1 VFWQLFPIINI
12 ILFRN
17 ITRKFDVF
25 VKINKNR
32 QLVSPFLTKKNFCE
46 FYILD
51 SQEQKKISK
60 GETKMIIGVPK
71 EIKNNENRVALT
83 PAGVVSFIK
92 AGHRVLVEKNAGIGS
107 GFANEDYASAGAEII
122 EQAADVW
129 AQAEMIMKVKEPLE
143 SEYQYFRPGLI
154 LFTYL
159 HLAAEPSLA
168 KALKEKEVA
177 AIAYETVEVNRTL
190 PLLTPMSE
198 VAGRMAAQIGA
209 QFLQKTN
216 GGKGILLAGVPGVSR
231 GKVTII
237 GGGIVGTN
245 AAKMAIGLGA
255 DVTIIDL
262 NAERLRQLD
271 DIFGNQI
278 KTLMSNPFN
287 IAEAVAE
294 ADLLIGA
301 VLIPGAKAPKL
312 VTEEMVKTMKPGSVI
327 VDVAIDQGGIVET
340 SDHVTTHDNPTY
352 VKHGVVHY
360 AVANMPGAVP
370 RTSTMALTNVT
381 VPYALQIANKGFVK
395 AIQENPAL
403 KRGVNVLNG
412 EITYEAVAKD
422 LSYDYVTVEAAL
434 EKETATV

>member
-1 VFWQLFPIINI
+1 MF
-12 ILFRN
+12 
-17 ITRKFDVF
+17 
-25 VKINKNR
+25 
-32 QLVSPFLTKKNFCE
+32 
-46 FYILD
+46 
-51 SQEQKKISK
+51 
-60 GETKMIIGVPK
+60 IGVPK

-83 PAGVVSFIK
+83 PAGVVSFLT
-92 AGHRVLVEKNAGIGS
+92 AGHTVLVEKDAGLGS
-107 GFANEDYASAGAEII
+107 GFTNEDYAKAGAEII
-122 EQAADVW
+122 DDVEAVW
-129 AQAEMIMKVKEPLE
+129 TKSDMIMKVKEPLV
-143 SEYQYFRPGLI
+143 SEYKYFRQGLV

-168 KALKEKEVA
+168 QALKDSGVI
-177 AIAYETVEVNRTL
+177 AIAYETVSANRTL

-209 QFLQKTN
+209 QFLQKNN
-216 GGKGILLAGVPGVSR
+216 GGQGILLAGVPGVNR

-262 NAERLRQLD
+262 SAERLRQLD

-278 KTLMSNPFN
+278 KTLMSNPMN

-312 VTEEMVKTMKPGSVI
+312 VKEEMVKSMKPGSVI

-340 SDHVTTHDNPTY
+340 CDHVTTHDNPTFE
-352 VKHGVVHY
+352 KHGVIHY
-360 AVANMPGAVP
+360 SVANMPGAVP
-370 RTSTMALTNVT
+370 RTYTIALTNVT
-381 VPYALQIANKGFVK
+381 VPYALQIANKGVFK
-395 AIQENPAL
+395 AIVENAAL
-403 KRGVNVLNG
+403 KLGVNVANG

-422 LSYDYVTVEAAL
+422 LGYDYVTVENAL
-434 EKETATV
+434 EKELAAI

>member
-1 VFWQLFPIINI
+1 MF
-12 ILFRN
+12 
-17 ITRKFDVF
+17 
-25 VKINKNR
+25 
-32 QLVSPFLTKKNFCE
+32 
-46 FYILD
+46 
-51 SQEQKKISK
+51 
-60 GETKMIIGVPK
+60 IGVPK

-83 PAGVVSFIK
+83 PAGVVSFLT
-92 AGHRVLVEKNAGIGS
+92 AGHTVFIEKDAGIGS
-107 GFANEDYASAGAEII
+107 GFTNDDYSKAGAEILDSA
-122 EQAADVW
+122 EQVWTKAD
-129 AQAEMIMKVKEPLE
+129 MIMKVKEPLS
-143 SEYQYFRPGLI
+143 SEYKYFRQGLI

-159 HLAAEPSLA
+159 HLAAEPELA
-168 KALKEKEVA
+168 QALKDKGVIA
-177 AIAYETVEVNRTL
+177 VAYETVSVNRTL

-209 QFLQKTN
+209 QFLQKNN
-216 GGKGILLAGVPGVSR
+216 GGLGILLAGVPGVNR
-231 GKVTII
+231 GKVTIV

-262 NAERLRQLD
+262 SADRLRQLD

-312 VTEEMVKTMKPGSVI
+312 VTEEMVKSMKPGSVI

-340 SDHVTTHDNPTY
+340 IDHVTTHDNPTFI
-352 VKHGVVHY
+352 KHGVVHY
-360 AVANMPGAVP
+360 SVANMPGAVP
-370 RTSTMALTNVT
+370 RTSTIALTNVT
-381 VPYALQIANKGFVK
+381 VPYALQIANKGVVK
-395 AIQENPAL
+395 AISDNTAL
-403 KRGVNVLNG
+403 YLGVNVANG

-422 LSYDYVTVEAAL
+422 LGFDYVTVEKAL
-434 EKETATV
+434 EKEIATL